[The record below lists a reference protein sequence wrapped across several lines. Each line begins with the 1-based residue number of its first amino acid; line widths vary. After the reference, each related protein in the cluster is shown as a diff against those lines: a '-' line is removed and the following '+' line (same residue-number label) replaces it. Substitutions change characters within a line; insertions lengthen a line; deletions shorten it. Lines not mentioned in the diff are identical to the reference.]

1 MGSRTHSDMIAV
13 APEADFVTGFD
24 AEFVTQLLRNHDLPL
39 GPYSMSHTF
48 QYNPSWRL
56 GVAALT

>member
-24 AEFVTQLLRNHDLPL
+24 TEFVTQLLGNHDLPL
-39 GPYSMSHTF
+39 GPYSVSHTS
-48 QYNPSWRL
+48 QYN
-56 GVAALT
+56 